1 MIARDVIAPRPAVAT
16 PALPLAPVIAALAV
30 ASVVELLVLR
40 TFTRTAVHIPALS
53 ALQRPY
59 EFISTFGR
67 YSYFVAAVLLIV
79 ALPVASTALWRGGDL
94 LARMT
99 IIGVGLFGVVAV
111 AARSEAVDIV
121 LVDALTIGAVVLAA
135 SAAAA
140 RTTWRGRLVVGAF
153 ATAFALQGTNSLLQ
167 DAASRGLGSFE
178 TRWLLWAAEW
188 LALLFAVGAPFG
200 LAARPSRRAL
210 VAAAGVAILTFA
222 VLLANGSTFKVL
234 LLWNE
239 GLAGTLPAAA
249 YALAAGTLVATV
261 LGLLRQ
267 HRSLAAAGVVLLITG
282 GIGLHSTYQTGLV
295 VVGLAVLC
303 LAATVHEHAPI
314 VPGAAS

>member
-1 MIARDVIAPRPAVAT
+1 MIAPDVIGRRSAAPP
-16 PALPLAPVIAALAV
+16 PALPLEPLLAALAV

-40 TFTRTAVHIPALS
+40 TVTRTAVHIPALS

-67 YSYFVAAVLLIV
+67 YSYFVTAVLLMV
-79 ALPVASTALWRGGDL
+79 ALPVTFSALWRRGDL
-94 LARMT
+94 LARMAA
-99 IIGVGLFGVVAV
+99 VAVSLFALAAVVA
-111 AARSEAVDIV
+111 RTETLDIL
-121 LVDALTIGAVVLAA
+121 LVDALTIGVVLFAA

-140 RTTWRGRLVVGAF
+140 RAGWRTSLVVGAF
-153 ATAFALQGTNSLLQ
+153 AAAFALQGTSSALQ
-167 DAASRGLGSFE
+167 DAASEGFGSFE
-178 TRWLLWAAEW
+178 TRWLLWGAEW
-188 LALLFAVGAPFG
+188 LALLFAVAAPFG
-200 LAARPSRRAL
+200 LAARPSRSIL
-210 VAAAGVAILTFA
+210 VAAAAIAVLTFA

-239 GLAGTLPAAA
+239 GLAGTLPAAG

-267 HRSLAAAGVVLLITG
+267 HRALTASGVVLLIAG

-303 LAATVHEHAPI
+303 LPAREPAAVESVTSA
-314 VPGAAS
+314 